1 MSFWPKS
8 RTARRRLTI
17 LLSIAPVLILAVGL
31 TLYGLRN
38 KISLFLMPSQV
49 ADANPAP
56 GRRVDIGGLVGM
68 GSIVKYPDGR
78 ITFTVTDNT
87 PAVVKATFK
96 GATPDLF
103 EEGKGVVASGYFN
116 ADGSFTATTIA
127 AKHDEQYMP
136 QTVKKQLEKQGEWRP
151 AQNAASVAGR
161 GKTS

>member
-17 LLSIAPVLILAVGL
+17 LLTIAPVLILAAGL
-31 TLYGLRN
+31 TLYGLRS
-38 KISLFLMPSQV
+38 KISLFVTPEGV
-49 ADANPAP
+49 AAAKLAP
-56 GRRVDIGGLVGM
+56 GQRVDIGGLVGM

-78 ITFTVTDNT
+78 VSFTVTDNS
-87 PAVVKATFK
+87 PVVVKATFK

-116 ADGSFTATTIA
+116 GDGSFTATTIM

-136 QTVKKQLEKQGEWRP
+136 QTVKKKLEQQGEWRP
-151 AQNAASVAGR
+151 DQAPKGTAS
-161 GKTS
+161 